1 MRDPNILA
9 DAGRSNLHGIKPE
22 PLFVR
27 LHPERRNV
35 VTREAL
41 IYRIRGEFREM
52 RGLSLTLSQAARLF
66 GISQEICARLLLG
79 LAKDGF
85 LRLTVDG
92 CYILRGENP

>member
-1 MRDPNILA
+1 M
-9 DAGRSNLHGIKPE
+9 
-22 PLFVR
+22 R

-41 IYRIRGEFREM
+41 IDRIRGEFREM

-79 LAKDGF
+79 LAKDGL

-92 CYILRGENP
+92 RYILRGENP